1 MTNSTLHI
9 IFHVINEKILP
20 AYSFIRMCLF
30 IKQVRVENSKNQVQI
45 DTGDCLK
52 ANSTV
57 PNISVKPTLM
67 ISSYSV

>member
-1 MTNSTLHI
+1 MTNSNLHT
-9 IFHVINEKILP
+9 IFHVTNEKILP